1 MLSEHQPAPD
11 FTLLDDTG
19 AERSLSAEAGKWVVI
34 YFYPKD
40 DTPGCTKEACAIR
53 DIYDDFAKLGVTV
66 FGVSRDSV
74 ASHVKFKEKYQLPF
88 SLLSDEAGTMID
100 AYGALQEKSMFGK
113 THQGIQ
119 RMSYLINPEGKVS
132 KVYPKVSPT
141 EHAHEILADIKTLQS
156 T

>member
-1 MLSEHQPAPD
+1 MLTKQQAAPNFSLPD
-11 FTLLDDTG
+11 ETGTTRTLT
-19 AERSLSAEAGKWVVI
+19 AEVGKWVVI

-53 DIYDDFAKLGVTV
+53 DIYDEFAELGVTV
-66 FGVSRDSV
+66 FGVSKDSV
-74 ASHVKFKEKYQLPF
+74 ASHAKFKDKYQLPF
-88 SLLSDEAGTMID
+88 TLLSDESGEMIN

-113 THQGIQ
+113 TYRGIQ
-119 RMSYLINPEGKVS
+119 RMSYLIDPAGNVA

-156 T
+156 